1 MMVSIGNK
9 YYIETGQ
16 VAEILEAWDMRAK
29 GMTHAAYSSG
39 RLIDATGGRKT
50 RSLIKL
56 KSKHVVLTA
65 LRLKTLNS
73 RLGGVG
79 PASAAGKGVRPGP
92 GHPAKLHQSKP
103 LELNDRRLEP
113 DRRHFSYTR
122 YIPERRSGIDRRSIH
137 DQIQRE
143 RET

>member
-1 MMVSIGNK
+1 MMVSVGNK
-9 YYIETGQ
+9 YYIETEQ
-16 VAEILEAWDMRAK
+16 VVEILEAWDMRAK

-73 RLGGVG
+73 RLGSVG
-79 PASAAGKGVRPGP
+79 PASAAGKGVRPSP
-92 GHPAKLHQSKP
+92 GYPAKLHQSKP
-103 LELNDRRLEP
+103 SEADDRRREP
-113 DRRHFSYTR
+113 DRRHFSYT
-122 YIPERRSGIDRRSIH
+122 YYFPERRSGIDRRSSLGKS
-137 DQIQRE
+137 QRE
-143 RET
+143 RNT